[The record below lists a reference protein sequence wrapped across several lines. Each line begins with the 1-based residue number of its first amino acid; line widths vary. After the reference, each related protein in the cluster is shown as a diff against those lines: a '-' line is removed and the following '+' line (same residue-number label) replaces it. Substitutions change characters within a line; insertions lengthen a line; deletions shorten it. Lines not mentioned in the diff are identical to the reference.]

1 MREEA
6 ANRETMG
13 TTCTG
18 QAGGS
23 RAWRGH
29 WVPFAVWAGVILL
42 LQAAEAFWTLP
53 RGIHPVSYAVK
64 SLACAGLL
72 LY

>member
-1 MREEA
+1 
-6 ANRETMG
+6 
-13 TTCTG
+13 
-18 QAGGS
+18 
-23 RAWRGH
+23 
-29 WVPFAVWAGVILL
+29 VPFAVWAGVILL